1 MIFSAPSPCRGGCFH
16 IISVKERG
24 MIEKI
29 RLDDWL
35 VVNGY
40 LPNKSQAKS
49 MIMAGKVFVNGKCVD
64 KAGTPTKPDAEVEI
78 HGMPMQY
85 VSRGGYKLAG
95 ALDTFSELDVTGK
108 VALDIGAS
116 TGGFTDC
123 LLQRGAAKVYALD
136 VGYGQLAWKLRTDPR
151 VVNIERTN
159 FRYCEPGFFDDP
171 VELAVADVSFIS
183 LDKILEP
190 LKPHLAADA
199 DCVFLIK
206 PQFEVGRDQIGS
218 GGVVRDAKVREDAIA
233 RVIAVAENL
242 GYRLVTGADSTLP
255 GAKKG
260 NVEYLAWFHW
270 HKADVD
276 NPVKALDT
284 TEGEAS
290 LEIEQK

>member
-1 MIFSAPSPCRGGCFH
+1 
-16 IISVKERG
+16 

-35 VVNGY
+35 VEHELV
-40 LPNKSQAKS
+40 PTKSQAKS
-49 MIMAGKVFVNGKCVD
+49 LIMAGKVMVNGKIID
-64 KAGTPTKPDAEVEI
+64 KAGTPTKVDADVQI
-78 HGMPMQY
+78 TGMPSQY

-95 ALDTFSELDVTGK
+95 ALDRFSELRIEGK
-108 VALDIGAS
+108 IALDIGAS

-151 VVNIERTN
+151 VINIERTN
-159 FRYCEPGFFDDP
+159 FRYTEAGFFADP
-171 VELAVADVSFIS
+171 VQLAVADVSFIS

-190 LKPHLAADA
+190 LKVHLDREA

-218 GGVVRDAKVREDAIA
+218 GGVVRDDKIRAQAIERIIGMAKD
-233 RVIAVAENL
+233 L
-242 GYRLVTGADSTLP
+242 GYQLIDGADSTLP

-270 HKADVD
+270 CTKD
-276 NPVKALDT
+276 
-284 TEGEAS
+284 
-290 LEIEQK
+290 